1 MSNFLRWLESVA
13 ISALAISL
21 ICLTWL
27 YLGDTERIYL
37 SVALVTTL
45 LILIAGS
52 AYRWQLSRDIAI
64 GVFAFWIYAFSGL
77 ILALLGNY
85 LRLANG
91 T

>member
-1 MSNFLRWLESVA
+1 MFNILKWLEAVA
-13 ISALAISL
+13 LSALVISL
-21 ICLTWL
+21 ICLTWQL
-27 YLGDTERIYL
+27 SDATTRIYL

>member
-1 MSNFLRWLESVA
+1 MSNFLKWLESIA
-13 ISALAISL
+13 ISALTISL
-21 ICLTWL
+21 ICLLWQMSDET
-27 YLGDTERIYL
+27 TRIYL
-37 SVALVTTL
+37 AVATATATLV
-45 LILIAGS
+45 LIAGS

-64 GVFAFWIYAFSGL
+64 GVFAFWIYALSGL